1 MPLFFIFIIVP
12 LVELML
18 LIEVGSVIGSGWTF
32 IIIIATAIIGTKL
45 VKQQGLH
52 TWQKIQQELATGA
65 LPAQSMFDGICI
77 LISGI
82 LLITPGFITD
92 VIGMLLLTPPFRAAA
107 YKQVGHRI
115 KVQGAFGG
123 QSGFGG
129 QSFGGQT
136 FEHEDNPYRDTDQSE
151 QKNEHLREEFRQT
164 DSTPK
169 VIEGDFERKD

>member
-32 IIIIATAIIGTKL
+32 LIIIATAIIGTKL

-77 LISGI
+77 LISGV

-92 VIGMLLLTPPFRAAA
+92 IIGMLLLTPPFRAAA
-107 YKQVGHRI
+107 YKHVGHRI

-123 QSGFGG
+123 QPG
-129 QSFGGQT
+129 FGGQT
-136 FEHEDNPYRDTDQSE
+136 FDHEGDAYRDPNQSG
-151 QKNEHLREEFRQT
+151 QHYDNNENPRQA
-164 DSTPK
+164 DRSPK